1 MWVTVSDPGRL
12 LESVCA
18 CVCVAC
24 PLLPVSVT
32 RVSPVCPRSS
42 AQSGWVWA
50 HAGDACVACPLL
62 PVSVT
67 RVSPVCPRSSAQSG
81 WVWAH
86 AGDACTT
93 AFLFRL
99 LPVCYLPAA
108 CCLLPAACLLPAMCC
123 VFPPLHFLRLLWQH
137 LSHFL
142 FYTRACPRVFSA
154 HLIFSH
160 PPSRGRAAPNST
172 HSHVFSPCDSMTS
185 SHLTSS
191 LC

>member
-50 HAGDACVACPLL
+50 HAGDAC
-62 PVSVT
+62 
-67 RVSPVCPRSSAQSG
+67 
-81 WVWAH
+81 
-86 AGDACTT
+86 TT
-93 AFLFRL
+93 AFLFSSATCLLPACACVSDAGLLGVSQIVGPVRLGLGAYWRRLHHCVFSFRL

-142 FYTRACPRVFSA
+142 FYTRACPPSVF
-154 HLIFSH
+154 L
-160 PPSRGRAAPNST
+160 
-172 HSHVFSPCDSMTS
+172 
-185 SHLTSS
+185 LT
-191 LC
+191 

>member
-1 MWVTVSDPGRL
+1 VWATVSDPGRL

-18 CVCVAC
+18 CV
-24 PLLPVSVT
+24 
-32 RVSPVCPRSS
+32 
-42 AQSGWVWA
+42 
-50 HAGDACVACPLL
+50 CVACPLL

-108 CCLLPAACLLPAMCC
+108 CCLLPACCLPC
-123 VFPPLHFLRLLWQH
+123 VAFFHRCIFSASCGNTFPT
-137 LSHFL
+137 
-142 FYTRACPRVFSA
+142 FYFTRVRAPRVFSA
-154 HLIFSH
+154 HLIFSRNATQTQH
-160 PPSRGRAAPNST
+160 PW
-172 HSHVFSPCDSMTS
+172 C
-185 SHLTSS
+185 
-191 LC
+191 

>member
-1 MWVTVSDPGRL
+1 VWVTVSDPGRL

-50 HAGDACVACPLL
+50 HAGDAC
-62 PVSVT
+62 
-67 RVSPVCPRSSAQSG
+67 
-81 WVWAH
+81 
-86 AGDACTT
+86 TT
-93 AFLFRL
+93 AFLFSSATCL
-99 LPVCYLPAA
+99 LPA
-108 CCLLPAACLLPAMCC
+108 CCLLPAACCLPAACH
-123 VFPPLHFLRLLWQH
+123 VLRFSTAAFSPPLVATPFP
-137 LSHFL
+137 L
-142 FYTRACPRVFSA
+142 FILHACVPPECFSA